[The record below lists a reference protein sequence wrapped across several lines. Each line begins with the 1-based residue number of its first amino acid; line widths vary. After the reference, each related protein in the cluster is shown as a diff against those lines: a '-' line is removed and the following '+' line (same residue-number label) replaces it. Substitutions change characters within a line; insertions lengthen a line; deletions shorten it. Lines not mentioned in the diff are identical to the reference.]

1 MRSRVLVMD
10 LAEIRE
16 RYLRA
21 QLAGHRREAVS
32 LVEECLKQGASVEE
46 LQSEVIRAAQDEHGR
61 LWQRDMISIAQ
72 EHMASEISNIALT
85 AIFERAPVAAPNGK
99 KVIIGCVEGEEHQ
112 LAARLPADMLE
123 LAGFDVRFLGG
134 NVPHLHLGRMVREE
148 KPDVI
153 GLSVTMLFNLKS
165 LRDAVSLLRTIT
177 DAPIM
182 VGGYA
187 IMWSRPIEQELQVH
201 AGGASRDEIV
211 GLARQLTGLDS
222 DRVR

>member
-1 MRSRVLVMD
+1 MD

-32 LVEECLKQGASVEE
+32 LVEDCLKQGASVEE

-165 LRDAVSLLRTIT
+165 LRDAVSLLRT
-177 DAPIM
+177 
-182 VGGYA
+182 
-187 IMWSRPIEQELQVH
+187 L
-201 AGGASRDEIV
+201 
-211 GLARQLTGLDS
+211 LTGALEGQVAD
-222 DRVR
+222 DRLADTVDAVLALCEGVLLHDLGRARRRRIIELGYSALVNGG